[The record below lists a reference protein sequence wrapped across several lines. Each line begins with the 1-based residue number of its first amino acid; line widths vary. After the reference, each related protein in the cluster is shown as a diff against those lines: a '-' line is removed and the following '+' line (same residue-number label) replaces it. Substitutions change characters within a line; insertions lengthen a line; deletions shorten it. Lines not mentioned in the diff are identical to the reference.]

1 MSLRRNGN
9 LRDMRK
15 RRVGVTARSREIVGQ
30 QATGALQIDA
40 EIAAPLVLR
49 TPKGTVAEATTECGW
64 KRGDTGAKD
73 NRTESSS
80 EAMVENRGENGECAG
95 GGAPQARMRR
105 CLILRQGASPL
116 RSPAP
121 FPSALIVRKQGP
133 LSRVRY
139 AGKNRP
145 PLTEGLASE
154 HNIPVMR
161 ERGPTDRA
169 HIKPPVGRQRSL
181 SRPAAARALRAHE
194 ALPHAPPGGQAPLR
208 PPIRGAY
215 LTETGLLMEA
225 ATVRERS
232 LGTVSPKAAKR
243 PCIVRF
249 LRRRV

>member
-40 EIAAPLVLR
+40 EIAAPLVSR

-64 KRGDTGAKD
+64 KRGDTNTGAKD
-73 NRTESSS
+73 NRAESSS
-80 EAMVENRGENGECAG
+80 EAMVENRGANGDCGG

-116 RSPAP
+116 RPPAP
-121 FPSALIVRKQGP
+121 FPSALIVRKEGP

-145 PLTEGLASE
+145 PLTEGLPSKD
-154 HNIPVMR
+154 NIPVMR

-169 HIKPPVGRQRSL
+169 HIVPPVGRVRSL

-194 ALPHAPPGGQAPLR
+194 ALPHAPPGGQAP
-208 PPIRGAY
+208 PETPDTGGAGR
-215 LTETGLLMEA
+215 T
-225 ATVRERS
+225 
-232 LGTVSPKAAKR
+232 
-243 PCIVRF
+243 
-249 LRRRV
+249 

>member
-1 MSLRRNGN
+1 MEAWRYGRERQSDRKQFRSNGGKSG
-9 LRDMRK
+9 RE
-15 RRVGVTARSREIVGQ
+15 RRV
-30 QATGALQIDA
+30 
-40 EIAAPLVLR
+40 
-49 TPKGTVAEATTECGW
+49 CG
-64 KRGDTGAKD
+64 
-73 NRTESSS
+73 
-80 EAMVENRGENGECAG
+80 G

-116 RSPAP
+116 RPPAP

>member
-1 MSLRRNGN
+1 MEAWRYGRERQSDRKQFRSNGGKSG
-9 LRDMRK
+9 RE
-15 RRVGVTARSREIVGQ
+15 RRVCGGRRA
-30 QATGALQIDA
+30 AGAHEALPHTSPGGKPP
-40 EIAAPLVLR
+40 E
-49 TPKGTVAEATTECGW
+49 TP
-64 KRGDTGAKD
+64 
-73 NRTESSS
+73 
-80 EAMVENRGENGECAG
+80 
-95 GGAPQARMRR
+95 
-105 CLILRQGASPL
+105 
-116 RSPAP
+116 
-121 FPSALIVRKQGP
+121 GP
-133 LSRVRY
+133 LS
-139 AGKNRP
+139 
-145 PLTEGLASE
+145 LGLASE

>member
-116 RSPAP
+116 RPPAP

-208 PPIRGAY
+208 PPIRGGV
-215 LTETGLLMEA
+215 LD
-225 ATVRERS
+225 RD
-232 LGTVSPKAAKR
+232 R
-243 PCIVRF
+243 PSHGSRDRQGSGF
-249 LRRRV
+249 SHKSRNRLRTRPQGISTIY